1 MGDLNA
7 KIGTRMQGD
16 PQEIIGSHGIGS
28 RNNNGSRLLDLCTE
42 FNLAVGG
49 TLFPHKNIHKY
60 TWESPSGHTRNQ
72 IDHVCINTTWKRSL
86 LDVRSRRGADIHG
99 DHMLVTADVRLKPST
114 IRYAAQ
120 RRRELSTRQ
129 LGPSDIQSCI
139 RQIGEETLGTVR
151 TERKAW
157 ISDDTWAKI
166 ERRRNLKTTLLTR
179 PTPELRAE
187 YNNVAK
193 QVKRSAKNDKR
204 RYYNTL
210 ASQAQAAAERNDM
223 RTLYNKIRTITKCN
237 TKNNRP
243 INDKNG
249 CMLTSRTEQLRRWRE
264 HFQESGATALQHTE
278 TDQNTSYTQNSRI
291 SISPPTQNEIS
302 DALKRLKQ
310 GRAEG
315 PEGIPAELLQADTR
329 SAVAVLH
336 PILQSVW
343 EDEII
348 PTSWKQGI
356 IVKLPKKGDLRECS
370 NWRGIT
376 VQNSVNKVLALVILA
391 RIEDK
396 LEETLRE
403 EQAGFRRQRG
413 CIDQSNT
420 LRLIVEQ
427 LVERRSPLFITFVDF
442 ERAFDTVRRASIWGA
457 LANRGVPQKIIKII
471 RALYDES
478 EVRILHNNELSDP
491 FEIETGVIHGVH
503 TEPAHIIR
511 KRSIEQPLRITLFYD
526 NSVYKLDYQKFE
538 LINNTILPEAVDF
551 WQKALMVR
559 ETKGIIRLN
568 RKCDSSQVFVKN
580 AKTHCIDTCRPVT
593 MCGEVEVPE
602 IHLDVCRICNATGQN
617 CRIEQGSTP
626 GPGIENADFVFYVS
640 ARQTERC
647 HKGLTVAYAAHCQQE
662 AAMDRPI
669 AGHANLCPES
679 ISTKPQELQTLLS
692 TVKHE
697 ILHALGFSV
706 SLYAF
711 FRDEDGNPRTPRTS
725 DTGKPYLNEKLQI
738 HQWSDKTIRKVVR
751 TNWAVRGGYVNKT
764 LDVMVTPKVR
774 KEVRKHFNCPELEGA
789 ELEDQGGE
797 GTALTHWEKRILEN
811 EAMTGTHTQSPVFS
825 RITLALMED
834 SGWYRANY
842 SMAQPL
848 SWGYKLGCDFAMR
861 SCKSWIESNM
871 ESGRSIHPFC
881 SKVKRDPLQ
890 TECTNDRNSVALC
903 NLVRH
908 EYELPRQYQNFDHI
922 KHVPRGQEGYYGGS
936 VSLADHCP
944 YIQEFTWRSK
954 NIIVRGS
961 HCQYQDNNPKPEK
974 NFALEAYGLNS
985 KCFDHSEN
993 MWEERSCRQ
1002 TREWQHWGSGCYKYK
1017 CENGRLSILVGNYTY
1032 ECYYPGQQLTIHIMS
1047 NGWLHKGAI
1056 VCPSCH
1062 EICNDYFTE
1071 RGEQNCRLKE
1081 EAPVAY
1087 QYPYD
1092 SLHCDGVA
1100 NIKYRNTN
1108 KLEFY
1113 GKLFIKSIALIM
1125 LSSQLNQA
1133 TLGVR

>member
-1 MGDLNA
+1 MTHETATLPRINTVDNLVTNFGTHIRTRIGQWNVRTMMESSRLAQIESEMKRYRVKILGVSETRWPGLNEITTAKGNKFIYSGNNNGGSNGVGMIIDKSISSSMMSWKAVSDRIILVRFYSRIRKITIIQCYAPTETANDELKDEFYSQLTSVISNIPRTDIIILMGDLNA

-60 TWESPSGHTRNQ
+60 TWESPNGHTRNQ
-72 IDHVCINTTWKRSL
+72 IDHICINTTWKRSL
-86 LDVRSRRGADIHG
+86 LDVRSRRGADIHS

-249 CMLTSRTEQLRRWRE
+249 CMLTSRTEQLHRWRE

-315 PEGIPAELLQADTR
+315 PDGIPAELLQADTR
-329 SAVAVLH
+329 SAVAILH

-356 IVKLPKKGDLRECS
+356 IVKLPKRGDLRECS

-427 LVERRSPLFITFVDF
+427 SVEWRSPLFIHNI
-442 ERAFDTVRRASIWGA
+442 RR
-457 LANRGVPQKIIKII
+457 
-471 RALYDES
+471 
-478 EVRILHNNELSDP
+478 
-491 FEIETGVIHGVH
+491 F
-503 TEPAHIIR
+503 
-511 KRSIEQPLRITLFYD
+511 
-526 NSVYKLDYQKFE
+526 
-538 LINNTILPEAVDF
+538 
-551 WQKALMVR
+551 R
-559 ETKGIIRLN
+559 EGI
-568 RKCDSSQVFVKN
+568 
-580 AKTHCIDTCRPVT
+580 
-593 MCGEVEVPE
+593 
-602 IHLDVCRICNATGQN
+602 
-617 CRIEQGSTP
+617 
-626 GPGIENADFVFYVS
+626 
-640 ARQTERC
+640 
-647 HKGLTVAYAAHCQQE
+647 
-662 AAMDRPI
+662 
-669 AGHANLCPES
+669 
-679 ISTKPQELQTLLS
+679 
-692 TVKHE
+692 
-697 ILHALGFSV
+697 
-706 SLYAF
+706 
-711 FRDEDGNPRTPRTS
+711 
-725 DTGKPYLNEKLQI
+725 
-738 HQWSDKTIRKVVR
+738 
-751 TNWAVRGGYVNKT
+751 
-764 LDVMVTPKVR
+764 
-774 KEVRKHFNCPELEGA
+774 
-789 ELEDQGGE
+789 
-797 GTALTHWEKRILEN
+797 
-811 EAMTGTHTQSPVFS
+811 
-825 RITLALMED
+825 
-834 SGWYRANY
+834 
-842 SMAQPL
+842 
-848 SWGYKLGCDFAMR
+848 
-861 SCKSWIESNM
+861 
-871 ESGRSIHPFC
+871 
-881 SKVKRDPLQ
+881 
-890 TECTNDRNSVALC
+890 
-903 NLVRH
+903 
-908 EYELPRQYQNFDHI
+908 
-922 KHVPRGQEGYYGGS
+922 
-936 VSLADHCP
+936 
-944 YIQEFTWRSK
+944 
-954 NIIVRGS
+954 
-961 HCQYQDNNPKPEK
+961 
-974 NFALEAYGLNS
+974 
-985 KCFDHSEN
+985 
-993 MWEERSCRQ
+993 
-1002 TREWQHWGSGCYKYK
+1002 
-1017 CENGRLSILVGNYTY
+1017 
-1032 ECYYPGQQLTIHIMS
+1032 
-1047 NGWLHKGAI
+1047 
-1056 VCPSCH
+1056 
-1062 EICNDYFTE
+1062 
-1071 RGEQNCRLKE
+1071 
-1081 EAPVAY
+1081 
-1087 QYPYD
+1087 
-1092 SLHCDGVA
+1092 
-1100 NIKYRNTN
+1100 
-1108 KLEFY
+1108 
-1113 GKLFIKSIALIM
+1113 
-1125 LSSQLNQA
+1125 
-1133 TLGVR
+1133 